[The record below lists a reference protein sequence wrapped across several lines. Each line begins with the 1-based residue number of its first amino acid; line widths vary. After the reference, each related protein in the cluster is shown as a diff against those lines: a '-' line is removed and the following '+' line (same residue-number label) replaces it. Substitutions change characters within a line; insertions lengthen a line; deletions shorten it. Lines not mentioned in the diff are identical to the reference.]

1 MSFEVA
7 ADAYGRFMARY
18 SDPLA
23 VAFADLAGVRTG
35 QQALD
40 VGCGPGA
47 LSAELVRRLGAA
59 QVRAVEPSRSFAE
72 AARDRL
78 PGVDVHLGSAEQLPF
93 ADDSVDVAMAQLVV
107 QFMTDPVAGLREMAR
122 VTRPGGV
129 VAACV
134 WDRGGGRSP
143 LSTFWRGVSEFDPGA
158 EGYSEGSG
166 AREGELAALF
176 TQAGL
181 DRVEATELTVRV
193 PQVSF
198 DQWWEPFELGV
209 GPGGD
214 YVLGLDDGRRSQLRE
229 HCRQLHAAEPA
240 VVTATA
246 WAASCQL

>member
-7 ADAYGRFMARY
+7 ADAYSRFMARY
-18 SDPLA
+18 SEPLA
-23 VAFADLAGVRTG
+23 VQFADLAGVQAG

-47 LSAELVRRLGAA
+47 LSAELVRRLGAG
-59 QVRAVEPSRSFAE
+59 QVRAIDPSVSFAD

-78 PGVDVHLGSAEQLPF
+78 PGADIRVGSAEALPF
-93 ADDSVDVAMAQLVV
+93 ADASVDVAMAQLVV
-107 QFMTDPVAGLREMAR
+107 QFMTSPVAGLREMAR

-143 LSTFWRGVSEFDPGA
+143 LSTFWRAVAEFDPGA
-158 EGYSEGSG
+158 ESSSEGGG
-166 AREGELAALF
+166 ARAGELAALF
-176 TQAGL
+176 AQAGL
-181 DRVEATELTVRV
+181 GEAEAAELTVRV

-198 DQWWEPFELGV
+198 DQWWEPFEIGV

-214 YVLGLDDGRRSQLRE
+214 YVTQLDDGRRGQLRE
-229 HCRQLHAAEPA
+229 HCRRLHAAEPA
-240 VVTATA
+240 VITATA